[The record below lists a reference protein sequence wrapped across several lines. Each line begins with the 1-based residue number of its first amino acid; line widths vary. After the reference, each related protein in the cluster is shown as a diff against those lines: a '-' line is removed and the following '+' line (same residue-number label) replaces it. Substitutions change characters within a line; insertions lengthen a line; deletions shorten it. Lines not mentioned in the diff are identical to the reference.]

1 MKNEIDALSMEILHA
16 FEGMSP
22 EEIDKIRKD
31 WLAEM
36 PGRKIA
42 SNPEFLKECAA
53 IKDFMSPDRVVD
65 YVNAVTDVA
74 IDRAKRRMKV
84 A

>member
-16 FEGMSP
+16 FEGMSS

-31 WLAEM
+31 WLAEVQ
-36 PGRKIA
+36 GRKT
-42 SNPEFLKECAA
+42 ELV
-53 IKDFMSPDRVVD
+53 SPDRVVD

>member
-31 WLAEM
+31 WLAEVQ
-36 PGRKIA
+36 GRKT
-42 SNPEFLKECAA
+42 ELV
-53 IKDFMSPDRVVD
+53 SPDRVVD

-74 IDRAKRRMKV
+74 IYRAKRRMKV

>member
-31 WLAEM
+31 WLAEVQ
-36 PGRKIA
+36 GRKT
-42 SNPEFLKECAA
+42 ELV
-53 IKDFMSPDRVVD
+53 SPDRVVD
-65 YVNAVTDVA
+65 YVNSVTDVA
-74 IDRAKRRMKV
+74 IDRAKRRMNL

>member
-31 WLAEM
+31 WLAEVQ
-36 PGRKIA
+36 GRKT
-42 SNPEFLKECAA
+42 ELV
-53 IKDFMSPDRVVD
+53 SPDWVVD

>member
-31 WLAEM
+31 WLAEVHLSL
-36 PGRKIA
+36 IH
-42 SNPEFLKECAA
+42 
-53 IKDFMSPDRVVD
+53 I
-65 YVNAVTDVA
+65 
-74 IDRAKRRMKV
+74 
-84 A
+84 

>member
-16 FEGMSP
+16 FEGMSS

-31 WLAEM
+31 WLAEVQS
-36 PGRKIA
+36 RKT
-42 SNPEFLKECAA
+42 ELV
-53 IKDFMSPDRVVD
+53 SPDRVVD

>member
-31 WLAEM
+31 WLAEVQD
-36 PGRKIA
+36 RKT
-42 SNPEFLKECAA
+42 ELV
-53 IKDFMSPDRVVD
+53 SPDRVVD

>member
-31 WLAEM
+31 WLAEVQ
-36 PGRKIA
+36 GRKT
-42 SNPEFLKECAA
+42 ELV
-53 IKDFMSPDRVVD
+53 SPDQVVD

>member
-31 WLAEM
+31 WLAEVQ
-36 PGRKIA
+36 GRKT
-42 SNPEFLKECAA
+42 EFV
-53 IKDFMSPDRVVD
+53 SPDRVVD